1 MSRPLAGCF
10 PANRFQKGFNVYKRI
25 MVAIDDSSTANKA
38 LKEAAQLATSVGAAL
53 CIVHAEDES
62 LLEHSAISSGTLIN
76 VGKVEADIR
85 EGGMQLLNGAVAHV
99 AQHGITAEKRLI
111 ESSSKRVPEMI
122 TECARDWEADLVI
135 VGTHGRRGMER
146 LLVGSVAE
154 KLVRVANTSLML
166 VRE

>member
-1 MSRPLAGCF
+1 
-10 PANRFQKGFNVYKRI
+10 
-25 MVAIDDSSTANKA
+25 
-38 LKEAAQLATSVGAAL
+38 
-53 CIVHAEDES
+53 
-62 LLEHSAISSGTLIN
+62 IN
-76 VGKVEADIR
+76 VGKVEAEIR

>member
-1 MSRPLAGCF
+1 M
-10 PANRFQKGFNVYKRI
+10 YKLI
-25 MVAIDDSSTANKA
+25 MVAIDDSSTSYKA
-38 LKEAAQLATSVGAAL
+38 LNEAAQLATSVGAAL

-62 LLEHSAISSGTLIN
+62 LLEHSAISTGTLID
-76 VGKVEADIR
+76 VGEVEAEIR
-85 EGGMQLLNGAVAHV
+85 AGGMQLLNGAAAHV
-99 AQHGITAEKRLI
+99 ARHGITAEKRLI

>member
-1 MSRPLAGCF
+1 M
-10 PANRFQKGFNVYKRI
+10 YKRI
-25 MVAIDDSSTANKA
+25 MVAIDDSATSNKA
-38 LKEAAQLATSVGAAL
+38 LNEAAQLATSVGAAL

-62 LLEHSAISSGTLIN
+62 LLEHSAISTGTLID
-76 VGKVEADIR
+76 VGEVEAEIR
-85 EGGMQLLNGAVAHV
+85 AGGMQLLNGAAEHV
-99 AQHGITAEKRLI
+99 ARHGITAEKRLI

>member
-1 MSRPLAGCF
+1 M
-10 PANRFQKGFNVYKRI
+10 YKRI
-25 MVAIDDSSTANKA
+25 IVAIDDSATSNKA
-38 LKEAAQLATSVGAAL
+38 LNDAAQLATSVGAAL

-62 LLEHSAISSGTLIN
+62 LLEHSAISTGTLID
-76 VGKVEADIR
+76 VDEVEAEIR
-85 EGGMQLLNGAVAHV
+85 AGGMQLLNGAAAHV
-99 AQHGITAEKRLI
+99 ARHGITAEKRLI

>member
-1 MSRPLAGCF
+1 M
-10 PANRFQKGFNVYKRI
+10 YKRI
-25 MVAIDDSSTANKA
+25 MVAIDDSATSNKA
-38 LKEAAQLATSVGAAL
+38 LNEAAQLATSVGAAL

-62 LLEHSAISSGTLIN
+62 LLEHSAISTGTLID
-76 VGKVEADIR
+76 VDEVEAEIR
-85 EGGMQLLNGAVAHV
+85 AGGMQLLNGAAAHV
-99 AQHGITAEKRLI
+99 ARHGITAEKRLI

>member
-1 MSRPLAGCF
+1 MTAPVKLTIDIWSDVMCPWCIIGYSQL
-10 PANRFQKGFNVYKRI
+10 QKG
-25 MVAIDDSSTANKA
+25 
-38 LKEAAQLATSVGAAL
+38 LAQLDG
-53 CIVHAEDES
+53 E
-62 LLEHSAISSGTLIN
+62 
-76 VGKVEADIR
+76 VEAEIR
-85 EGGMQLLNGAVAHV
+85 AGGMQLLNGAAAHV
-99 AQHGITAEKRLI
+99 ARHGITAEKRLI

>member
-1 MSRPLAGCF
+1 M
-10 PANRFQKGFNVYKRI
+10 YKRI
-25 MVAIDDSSTANKA
+25 MVAIDSSSTANKA
-38 LKEAAQLATSVGAAL
+38 LNEAAQLATSVGAAL

-62 LLEHSAISSGTLIN
+62 LLEHSGMSTGTFIN

-85 EGGMQLLNGAVAHV
+85 EGGQQLLDGALAQVAT
-99 AQHGITAEKRLI
+99 HGITAEKRLI
-111 ESSSKRVPEMI
+111 ESAQKRVPEMI
-122 TECARDWEADLVI
+122 TECARDWKADLVI